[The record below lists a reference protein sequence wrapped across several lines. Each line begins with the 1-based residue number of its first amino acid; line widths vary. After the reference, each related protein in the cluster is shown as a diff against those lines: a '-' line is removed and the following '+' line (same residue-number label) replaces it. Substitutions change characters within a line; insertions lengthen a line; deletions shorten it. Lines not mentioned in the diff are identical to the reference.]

1 MNTTQIR
8 RRLSR
13 YILTK
18 RRDDE
23 ISQRAAA
30 SQIGMSASMLN
41 DIECETRDTTVP
53 KYYAI
58 CAWLGVDP
66 GEMLR

>member
-8 RRLSR
+8 ANLAGH
-13 YILTK
+13 ILAK
-18 RRDDE
+18 RVDDE

-53 KYYAI
+53 KYVQI